1 MSLPALL
8 AAYERN
14 GVDCLVSLRPHQ
26 EAMFHAFM
34 VSLAFMALEVAGEL
48 DAKASSRDVQRWRE
62 LLRGLT
68 PDFPGDE
75 PWMLLVPDWS
85 KPAFMQSPCHKAD
98 EAHYTVFLRSA
109 QELDVLGVSASHE
122 IKPGKLGGLRAA
134 HIEVWVYA
142 LVSLHGDAPY
152 MGSGRYNSFRKN
164 GGWAARSQFRLAFE
178 RGIGAEFSRDLKTLL
193 QRRDAF
199 LEEASKTG
207 VGRNIRWRLLWLATW
222 SKGTAALPLASIHP
236 LALEVTRRVR
246 LTADGSTNVAI
257 VAKSATSAAMRVA
270 DGDSCGVVGDPWV
283 PVVRDSKGD
292 KALNPQTKTGGFSY
306 RRLAPVLFDRGEF
319 SLPLLA
325 RPTGIEVH
333 RAGTMVVS
341 ALGRGGQKG
350 ATDGYLRREVHFP
363 PTAMRRTADD
373 AAMLALRSQSFMQ
386 AAADMQGKVL
396 RSALIQFV
404 DGSDDPDWKSPDIG
418 RSIETWVTAFDAAV
432 DEVFFDE
439 LLDSVEQQQEDDAAL
454 LRWAGCL
461 RGLAQTIFNRA
472 ADSLP
477 TRDRSVELARARAM
491 SFLHNATRKR
501 FPALFPAPPPASPDA
516 SSNDV
521 NHRINNP
528 AEDIE

>member
-1 MSLPALL
+1 
-8 AAYERN
+8 
-14 GVDCLVSLRPHQ
+14 
-26 EAMFHAFM
+26 
-34 VSLAFMALEVAGEL
+34 MALEVA
-48 DAKASSRDVQRWRE
+48 
-62 LLRGLT
+62 
-68 PDFPGDE
+68 
-75 PWMLLVPDWS
+75 
-85 KPAFMQSPCHKAD
+85 
-98 EAHYTVFLRSA
+98 
-109 QELDVLGVSASHE
+109 
-122 IKPGKLGGLRAA
+122 
-134 HIEVWVYA
+134 
-142 LVSLHGDAPY
+142 
-152 MGSGRYNSFRKN
+152 
-164 GGWAARSQFRLAFE
+164 
-178 RGIGAEFSRDLKTLL
+178 
-193 QRRDAF
+193 
-199 LEEASKTG
+199 
-207 VGRNIRWRLLWLATW
+207 
-222 SKGTAALPLASIHP
+222 
-236 LALEVTRRVR
+236 RRVR
-246 LTADGSTNVAI
+246 LAVSAKVGDVI
-257 VAKSATSAAMRVA
+257 VAKTAGSKKSRVA
-270 DGDSCGVVGDPWV
+270 GGDTLGIVSDPWV

-292 KALNPQTKTGGFSY
+292 KALNPQTETGGFTY
-306 RRLAPVLFDRGEF
+306 RRLAPVLFDREKF

-325 RPTGIEVH
+325 KPTGAEAL
-333 RAGTMVVS
+333 RGGTMVAS
-341 ALGRGGQKG
+341 ALGRGQGG
-350 ATDGYLRREVHFP
+350 TDGYLRREVHFP

-373 AAMLALRSQSFMQ
+373 AAMLALRSQSFIQ

-432 DEVFFDE
+432 DEVFFEE

-528 AEDIE
+528 TEDIE